1 MEAVVLELN
10 CIEKFLYD
18 RTNEVQ
24 LQLHGGGGGGEE
36 YRIDQKCNQKRI
48 LQNNVK
54 SLTEAVRS
62 YEPEIVSEIP
72 PGERV

>member
-24 LQLHGGGGGGEE
+24 LQLHGGGGEE
-36 YRIDQKCNQKRI
+36 YGIDHKCNEKRI